1 MQEMLETLE
10 IDSAVNE
17 LQADLSWWAHHT
29 LRSASV
35 LRVRTR
41 LDRGDVIVV
50 DVAKEHCT
58 PEIDRFT
65 LRCPVNQRSV
75 IIATAGTLGRTR
87 HTQTF
92 KSHRDARAWMLAT
105 LQLVSE

>member
-1 MQEMLETLE
+1 MRLDLLEAAE
-10 IDSAVNE
+10 IRSAVNE
-17 LQADLSWWAHHT
+17 LQEDLSWWAHHT
-29 LRSASV
+29 RSGV

-50 DVAKEHCT
+50 DVAKQFCT

-65 LRCPVNQRSV
+65 LAYPGNQRSV
-75 IIATAGTLGRTR
+75 ITATAGTLGRTR

-92 KSHRDARAWMLAT
+92 KSQRDARAWMLAT